1 MSALTGC
8 IQGIGLLG
16 PGLADWRAARA
27 LLASGASYVAA
38 PTVLPP
44 PAVLPAAERRRAG
57 RVIRLALAVGA
68 EALDA
73 ATAASAA
80 DATSADAAVASRAA
94 DYARQLPTVFTSSG
108 GDGDN
113 CHELCESLA
122 SGDRQISPTR
132 FHNSVHNAAAGYWSI
147 AYGCTLASTSVCA
160 GDGSFGAGLVE
171 ALTQLACGAPAVLLL
186 AYDAAYPPPL
196 YAARPI
202 PDAFGVAL
210 LLVAPASAGEL
221 PRLQVA
227 LNDAPA
233 APMQQSAFESLRA
246 SIPAARSL
254 PLLERLAQRR
264 GGTVILDYLDT
275 ARLAVEVQP

>member
-1 MSALTGC
+1 MSTLTGC
-8 IQGIGLLG
+8 IQGIGMLG
-16 PGLADWRAARA
+16 PGIADWQAARA
-27 LLASGASYVAA
+27 LLASEQPYVAA

-44 PAVLPAAERRRAG
+44 PAVLPPAERRRAG

-68 EALDA
+68 EALGA
-73 ATAASAA
+73 
-80 DATSADAAVASRAA
+80 SADARL
-94 DYARQLPTVFTSSG
+94 LPTVFTSSG

-113 CHELCESLA
+113 CHELCVSLA

-147 AYGCTLASTSVCA
+147 AYDCTRASTSLCA
-160 GDGSFGAGLVE
+160 GDASFGAGLVE
-171 ALTQLACGAPAVLLL
+171 ALSQLACGAPAVLLL
-186 AYDAAYPPPL
+186 AYDANYPQPL
-196 YAARPI
+196 YAMRPI
-202 PDAFGVAL
+202 PDALGVAL
-210 LLVAPASAGEL
+210 LLVAPASAPDL

-227 LNDAPA
+227 LSDAPA
-233 APMQQSAFESLRA
+233 APMEQAAFESMRA

-264 GGTVILDYLDT
+264 AGTVILDYLDT